1 MAADRRLLEIDYS
14 TPPVLNDVPTFDGTK
29 WVPSAG
35 GGGGGLTNAYA
46 HITGTTGTSSAF
58 LSDTIKF
65 ESSNGVTIAAI
76 NGTPDTVTIDTP
88 QDLQTTAS
96 PEFLS
101 LIVNSGTSVDGG
113 SFNILEFG
121 NDAGV
126 SYSGL
131 PFRLYYDGA
140 YKVQFDDGAGTPLN
154 FEASYL
160 VTGGQY
166 VSGYMQLAFVSQG
179 SVLFA
184 GASGLVSQ
192 NNANFYW
199 DDSNAKMHFDRS
211 NIGAVGSV
219 THPKIQF
226 GGSATG
232 IYKPSLNALS
242 IAAGGVQV
250 LTANSTGQI
259 AVPVTG
265 SGAGILLGGDAQIYR
280 SAADELRTPDGVV
293 VDSYSAMGTT
303 RDSRYT
309 LKLAKT
315 CSTNS
320 SDLCVR
326 ADTSI
331 TGAITSAFPG
341 AGNFST
347 SVNAGANT
355 ISFSTGV
362 FFSNRSEL
370 TQSGTQTEQWGVY
383 GDAWHR
389 SQGNVGT
396 LGAGKGFVNIIA
408 GSAGTITLATGFQ
421 AVLST
426 SSGGTQ
432 PTITTT
438 GLFDAQLSHSGTGG
452 LTTVSGLR
460 VSSSYAAA
468 SGTIGTFAGTY
479 INDAGANATITN
491 QYGHYIANLTRGATN
506 RAIYIVGSGTGNSIA
521 FNAGSVLLYSGASDR
536 LDLATGDSL
545 YIVNGTNGLAVGT
558 TPNTSYTTSVLRS
571 TAATVTT
578 NDYAIHGQMTVS
590 HAVTAAY
597 PAAMRARADVSA
609 GANTV
614 LYHAAFQA
622 LCQITNSTSGTVSNL
637 YGADFSVRY
646 NTNQATASAGN
657 IIGGAF
663 YVTAD
668 STSISGTI
676 SNIIGGEFNGG
687 LPTGTTTT
695 TISSSITGGRFRIT
709 APQGGASGAAI
720 FNCYCMDHSIGA
732 SAAMS
737 TAGFLKFDALTAS
750 YGSGT
755 KYPVLWAST
764 ATDHRQ
770 IGIWWGTDANNV
782 SLGRTGNDALGLG
795 SGDSF
800 QLTAGNIITDTTT
813 GTKIGTATTQKLG
826 LWNATPI
833 VQPTTAVAGA
843 TRVGGG
849 GAALT
854 DSDTF
859 DGYTVAQ
866 IVKGL
871 RNFGAFA

>member
-1 MAADRRLLEIDYS
+1 MSLKFNPLSA
-14 TPPVLNDVPTFDGTK
+14 TFDLVNNPTVGGPVIGADPNRVLVTD
-29 WVPSAG
+29 VSGNLSQSDNLTYSSESLGVGRTFPLNSA
-35 GGGGGLTNAYA
+35 
-46 HITGTTGTSSAF
+46 
-58 LSDTIKF
+58 
-65 ESSNGVTIAAI
+65 
-76 NGTPDTVTIDTP
+76 
-88 QDLQTTAS
+88 
-96 PEFLS
+96 
-101 LIVNSGTSVDGG
+101 
-113 SFNILEFG
+113 SFNVLEFG
-121 NDAGV
+121 QDNAFNF
-126 SYSGL
+126 SGL
-131 PFRLYYDGA
+131 PFRLYYNGA
-140 YKVQFDDGAGTPLN
+140 YQVQFDDGAGNLLD
-154 FEASYL
+154 FAASQISSGISTVSAGLYL
-160 VTGGQY
+160 TTV
-166 VSGYMQLAFVSQG
+166 AINR
-179 SVLFA
+179 VLYT
-184 GASGLVSQ
+184 GASGQVVNSP
-192 NNANFYW
+192 NIT
-199 DDSNAKMHFDRS
+199 FDG
-211 NIGAVGSV
+211 N
-219 THPKIQF
+219 K
-226 GGSATG
+226 
-232 IYKPSLNALS
+232 
-242 IAAGGVQV
+242 
-250 LTANSTGQI
+250 LT
-259 AVPVTG
+259 
-265 SGAGILLGGDAQIYR
+265 LGGATSAANGLRLGADVDFYR
-280 SAADELRTPDGVV
+280 SAADEARTPDGLI

-396 LGAGKGFVNIIA
+396 LGAGRGFVNIIA

-468 SGTIGTFAGTY
+468 SGTIGTLAGTY

-720 FNCYCMDHSIGA
+720 FNCYCMNHSIGA

-866 IVKGL
+866 IIKGL